1 MGWFFFPQ
9 IKTLSRISMEW
20 VPQVVD
26 KAEVEH
32 QEAAAEGYLKVGRR
46 KADEGGRKQVKKA
59 GFQCS
64 SL

>member
-1 MGWFFFPQ
+1 
-9 IKTLSRISMEW
+9 MEW

-32 QEAAAEGYLKVGRR
+32 QEAAVEGYLKVGRR